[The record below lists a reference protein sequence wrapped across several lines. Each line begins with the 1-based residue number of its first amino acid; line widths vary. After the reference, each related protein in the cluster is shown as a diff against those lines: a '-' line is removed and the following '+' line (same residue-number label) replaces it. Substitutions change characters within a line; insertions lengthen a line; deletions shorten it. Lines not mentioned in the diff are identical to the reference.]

1 MAAYQRRIPVGA
13 EVQPTGGVHFRV
25 WAPKRRKVRLIF
37 EGTDAV
43 HPLEREPGQDGYY
56 STFVSDAGAGTR
68 YRYLLDDIDYRYPDP
83 VSRFQPEGVHG
94 PSEVIDPATFPWK
107 DAAWPGLTMPGQ
119 VLYEMHFG
127 TFTPEGTYR
136 AAIEKLP
143 LLKDVGVTAV
153 EVMPLADYQGEY
165 GWGYDGVAMFA
176 PTRNHGRP
184 DDLRAFIDA
193 AHALGLG
200 VIHDVVYNHFG
211 PDGNYTPAYS
221 DHYLSGSHMTE
232 WGEGINYDSDHCEP
246 VREFV
251 ANNAGYWIDEFHF
264 DGLRL
269 DAVQAIVDDTD
280 EHILKVLT
288 RRARE
293 AAGRRSIIVVAE
305 DEWQRTK
312 FFTEVEQGGHGL
324 DGSWNDD
331 FHHACRVAVTGHAE
345 YYYGEYQGSPQEL
358 VSAAR
363 HGYLYQGQWNVRQK
377 RFRGSP
383 TRGLP
388 GKRFVIFLQ
397 NHDQVANSATGQRLH
412 KMTSPGRYRAITAFW
427 LLVPGTPL
435 LFQGQEWCASAPF
448 HFFVDHPLDLAK
460 LVREGRWEALR
471 MFDRIRGREDK
482 WPQVDPTVRETF
494 ETCVLDWSERERHQ
508 EALELHRDLLKLRRE
523 DPIFASQDSTAIE
536 GAVVGGEA
544 FIMRYYGG
552 DGNDRLV
559 LVNLGRDLR
568 WHPNAEP
575 LVAPPPGMDWA
586 IIFSSDEPQYGG
598 AGTAVLNTRNW
609 NLPGHAT
616 VVLAPRLESEH
627 SSET

>member
-1 MAAYQRRIPVGA
+1 MAGFQRRIPVGA

-25 WAPKRRKVRLIF
+25 WAPKRQKVRLIF
-37 EGTDAV
+37 EGSDTI
-43 HPLEREPGQDGYY
+43 HPLEREPGREGYF
-56 STFVSDAGAGTR
+56 SAFVREAANGTR
-68 YRYLLDDIDYRYPDP
+68 YRYLLDDDDYRYPDP

-94 PSEVIDPATFPWK
+94 PSEVVDPSAYQWK
-107 DAAWPGLTMPGQ
+107 DAEWPGLNMPGQ
-119 VLYEMHFG
+119 VIYEMHMG

-143 LLKDVGVTAV
+143 LLKEIGITAI
-153 EVMPLADYQGEY
+153 EVMPLADYQGTY

-184 DDLRAFIDA
+184 DDLRAFIEA

-221 DHYLSGSHMTE
+221 DHYLSGTHMTE
-232 WGEGINYDSDHCEP
+232 WGEGINYDSEHCGP

-251 ANNAGYWIDEFHF
+251 INNAGYWIDEYHF

-269 DAVQAIVDDTD
+269 DAVQAIVDDSD
-280 EHILKVLT
+280 EHILKALT

-293 AAGRRSIIVVAE
+293 AAGERSVIVVAE
-305 DEWQRTK
+305 DEWQRTR
-312 FFTEVEQGGHGL
+312 FFADIEKGGYGL
-324 DGSWNDD
+324 NGSWNDD
-331 FHHACRVAVTGHAE
+331 FHHSCRVAVTGHAE

-358 VSAAR
+358 ISAAKR
-363 HGYLYQGQWNVRQK
+363 GYLYQGQWNVRQK

-383 TRGLP
+383 THGLP
-388 GKRFVIFLQ
+388 GIPFVIFLQ

-412 KMTSPGRYRAITAFW
+412 RMTSPGRFRAITAFW
-427 LLVPGTPL
+427 LLAPGTPL
-435 LFQGQEWCASAPF
+435 FFQGQEWCASTPF
-448 HFFVDHPLDLAK
+448 HFFVDHPVDLAK

-471 MFDRIRGREDK
+471 MFDRIRGREHK
-482 WPQVDPTVRETF
+482 WPQIDPTVRETF
-494 ETCVLDWSERERHQ
+494 EMCILDWSERERNP
-508 EALELHRDLLKLRRE
+508 EALALHRDLLKLRRE
-523 DPIFASQDSTAIE
+523 DPIFSRQDSASIE

-544 FIMRYYGG
+544 FMMRYYGG
-552 DGNDRLV
+552 EGNDRLV
-559 LVNLGRDLR
+559 LVNLGRDLA

-575 LVAPPPGMDWA
+575 LVAPPPGTDWT
-586 IIFSSDEPQYGG
+586 IIFSSDDPTYGG
-598 AGTAVLNTRNW
+598 AGTAVLDTRNW

-616 VVLAPRLESEH
+616 VVLAPRPEETH